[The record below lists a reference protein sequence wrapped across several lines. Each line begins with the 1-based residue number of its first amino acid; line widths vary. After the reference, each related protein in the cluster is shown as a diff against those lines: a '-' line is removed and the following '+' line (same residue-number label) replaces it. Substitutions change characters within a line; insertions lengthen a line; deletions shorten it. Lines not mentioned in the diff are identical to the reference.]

1 MEAIEFLPGA
11 LAALALAIRI
21 GMHFTGHALPPD
33 DTVD

>member
-21 GMHFTGHALPPD
+21 GMHFTGHAMPPEDTD
-33 DTVD
+33 D